1 MLAFNH
7 LGTLGRLGNQM
18 FQYASL
24 RGIAAKRTFEYG
36 IPPSNFQDE
45 WRNHQLL
52 QVFELTDLPKKN
64 ITFLDNGHAP
74 IVKEKKFTYDEELH
88 NLCPNEVSLWGF
100 FQSEKYFKDIEH
112 EYDIV
117 RQDSNGRWV
126 LYGKGSG
133 IRGDFTFREHI
144 LKPCKE
150 MAESLDDDA
159 ISLHVRRT
167 DYLQNSANHFNL
179 QLDYYEK
186 ALTNFS
192 KDRQVVV
199 FSDDPEWCKEQ
210 ELFSDD
216 RFLVSESGDN
226 AIDLCLMT
234 FCKAHI
240 IANSSFSWWGA
251 WLADSKEVIAPSTWF
266 GPDNADK
273 STEDLIPERW
283 TLI

>member
-24 RGIAAKRTFEYG
+24 RGIAAKKGYDFG
-36 IPPSNFQDE
+36 IPPSNFKDE
-45 WRNHQLL
+45 WRNHQLF
-52 QVFELTDLPKKN
+52 QVFELSNLPQQN
-64 ITFLDNGHAP
+64 VRFLDNGHAP
-74 IVKEKKFTYDEELH
+74 IVQEKKFTYDKELH
-88 NLCPNEVSLWGF
+88 ELCPNDISLWGF
-100 FQSEKYFKDIEH
+100 FQTEKYFKDIEASIK
-112 EYDIV
+112 E
-117 RQDSNGRWV
+117 
-126 LYGKGSG
+126 
-133 IRGDFTFREHI
+133 DFKFRDHV
-144 LKPCKE
+144 LKPCIE
-150 MAESLDDDA
+150 MAESLDNA
-159 ISLHVRRT
+159 VSLHVRRT

-186 ALTNFS
+186 ALS
-192 KDRQVVV
+192 KIDADRTVVV

-226 AIDLCLMT
+226 AVDLCLMT

-266 GPDNADK
+266 GPENLNK